1 MNNPFIDLVGVHKH
15 YGEIDALKDITF
27 SIEKGTFLSVFGPNG
42 AGKSTLL
49 KIIATQITPSKGKIY
64 YNGKDGKHLENIF
77 RKNLGIISHKTY
89 LYSSLTVL
97 DNLRFYAKLY
107 NMKNY
112 KKRIEYLLKKLGL
125 YEKEFDYVKN
135 LSRGMSQR
143 AAIAR
148 ALLHDPSII
157 ILDEPFTGLDQSV
170 SNLLS
175 KILSEELKKN
185 KIIIMATH
193 NIDLGY
199 KASNKLAIMRK
210 GNLVYLDK
218 RENISIDS
226 FKEKYI
232 KLVKYKDAYEKI

>member
-1 MNNPFIDLVGVHKH
+1 MSNPFIDLVGVYKH

-27 SIEKGTFLSVFGPNG
+27 SIENGTFLSLFGPNG

-64 YNGKDGKHLENIF
+64 YNGKNGKHLENIF

-107 NMKNY
+107 NIKNY

-157 ILDEPFTGLDQSV
+157 ILDEPFTGLDQSA
-170 SNLLS
+170 SNLLTN
-175 KILSEELKKN
+175 ILSEELKKN

-193 NIDLGY
+193 NMELGY
-199 KASNKLAIMRK
+199 KISNQIAIMKK
-210 GNLVYLDK
+210 GNLVYFDK
-218 RENISIDS
+218 QKNISLHS
-226 FKEKYI
+226 LKEKYSNAI
-232 KLVKYKDAYEKI
+232 K